1 MWLIRTATRV
11 VDTCP
16 VNKLCEVV
24 GSLQEGLGVWIADQ
38 YQVFTAEEYAFDVRD
53 FTPVFLGF
61 FSSLLHGPG
70 ILGRPFVS
78 DSLDMLTITWLIDR
92 CS

>member
-1 MWLIRTATRV
+1 MWLIRTATRI

-24 GSLQEGLGVWIADQ
+24 GSLQEGLSVWIADQ
-38 YQVFTAEEYAFDVRD
+38 YRVFSAEEYAFDVRG
-53 FTPVFLGF
+53 FIPVFLCSF
-61 FSSLLHGPG
+61 NLKLHGRG

-78 DSLDMLTITWLIDR
+78 DSLDMPTIIRLID
-92 CS
+92 